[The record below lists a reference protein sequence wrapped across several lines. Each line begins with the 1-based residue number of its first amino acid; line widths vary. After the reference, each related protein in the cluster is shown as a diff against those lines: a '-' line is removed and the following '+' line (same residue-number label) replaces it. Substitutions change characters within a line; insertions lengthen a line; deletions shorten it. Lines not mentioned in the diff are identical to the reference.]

1 MKNSA
6 KYEKRV
12 KKLFAGAAKAAVP
25 PEEDLVRLML
35 LGILEEDT
43 TARKAASAM
52 AVLSEE
58 FVDFNE
64 LRVSPV
70 KDIPECLGK
79 GFPGVHAK
87 AAAITGALNA
97 AFKCTNT
104 LSLEFL
110 ASEPKREIRKVLR
123 KRFFLSPY
131 AESVLTL
138 CGFDGHAAPVDNLL
152 LEALKLD
159 DCIHPDSDIAD
170 LQGFLER
177 IILNKDAVGCHQA
190 LRRYAAKAVGR
201 VAKELA
207 RREKLAEAE
216 AAAKAKAEAEA
227 KAKAREA
234 AKAKAKAKREAAKK
248 KKVKKTKKTGKT
260 KKPKKTTKASKTPRA
275 AKTSKKST
283 GKRKTASKSR
293 QK

>member
-12 KKLFAGAAKAAVP
+12 KKLFAGAAKAAAP

-35 LGILEEDT
+35 LAILEEDT

-52 AVLSEE
+52 AALSEE

-70 KDIPECLGK
+70 KDIAECLGK

-97 AFKCTNT
+97 AFKCTDA
-104 LSLEFL
+104 LSPEFL
-110 ASEPKREIRKVLR
+110 APETKREIRKALR

-138 CGFDGHAAPVDNLL
+138 CGFDGHAVPVDSLL

-177 IILNKDAVGCHQA
+177 IIRNKDAVGCHQA
-190 LRRYAAKAVGR
+190 LRRYAAKAVSR

-216 AAAKAKAEAEA
+216 AAAKAKVEAAAAA
-227 KAKAREA
+227 KAKARET
-234 AKAKAKAKREAAKK
+234 AKAKAKREAAKK
-248 KKVKKTKKTGKT
+248 AKKTKKTRKA
-260 KKPKKTTKASKTPRA
+260 KKPKKRTKRSKTPRA

-283 GKRKTASKSR
+283 GRRKTASKSR